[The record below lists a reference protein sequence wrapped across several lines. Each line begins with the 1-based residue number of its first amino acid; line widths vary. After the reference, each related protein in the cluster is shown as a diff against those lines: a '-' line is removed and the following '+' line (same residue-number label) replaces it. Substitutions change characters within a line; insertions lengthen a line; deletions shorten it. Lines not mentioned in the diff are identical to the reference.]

1 MNNNIKTR
9 SDSPHSDPVAQQPN
23 ALQVAIPKQDQQLL
37 AIFPPPLSGLT
48 LRMSTRSIAS
58 PAPSPRPSDFVL
70 KDVGVSPNMQISAG
84 STRNVDAAFVH
95 APSLAPALNLGEL
108 QLVLDE
114 PLKLYTPGDTIT
126 GHVTGC
132 NTSESLTHIHII
144 LSGTA
149 KTYIH
154 TDATQHQDC
163 AILLYQDT
171 HPYLLYQ
178 DLVPRFSITIPE
190 GCAADIPDLNP
201 FAPAGE
207 QHWRTA
213 WLASESYEHQ
223 PGHPLPPSMSLHSR
237 TSHSLSC
244 RIAARCYIEYKLI
257 AVRSSLNL
265 FTGKLVP
272 EASFQV
278 PIQLTTRRLPA
289 STVQDLTRQT
299 ASASRPL
306 HVKTTQL
313 RKERRLS
320 LCERAKDTVKASLPG
335 FYFSTTLTTPR
346 VSAPGADIT
355 IGVSVTVLPPPA
367 GTLYNF
373 PVPDICLKRLDIRIR
388 SYQGLRVLTPGKNTP
403 TKSHTFKS
411 LELRT
416 AKESPNIIFRPKNG
430 NFDNQSCI
438 ITVALPAGILPSFK
452 TYNLSRGYRL
462 EIDVTLS
469 VAGKERTA
477 RAESDLN
484 IVSRPVGSTESDI
497 DGREVK
503 MEEEDMAVSLE
514 IAEEMVRRAII

>member
-1 MNNNIKTR
+1 MNNNNIKTR
-9 SDSPHSDPVAQQPN
+9 SDSPHSDAVLQPN
-23 ALQVAIPKQDQQLL
+23 ALQIAISKQDQQLL
-37 AIFPPPLSGLT
+37 ATLPRPPSGLT
-48 LRMSTRSIAS
+48 LHTPTRPIAS
-58 PAPSPRPSDFVL
+58 PAPSPRPSDFVF
-70 KDVGVSPNMQISAG
+70 KDAGVSPNLQFSAG
-84 STRNVDAAFVH
+84 STHSVDAAFVP

-126 GHVTGC
+126 GYVSGC
-132 NTSESLTHIHII
+132 STLEPLTHTHII

-149 KTYIH
+149 KSYIH

-171 HPYLLYQ
+171 HPHLSIQ
-178 DLVPRFSITIPE
+178 GLVPRFSITIPE
-190 GCAADIPDLNP
+190 SCAADIPDLNP

-207 QHWRTA
+207 QHWRTT

-223 PGHPLPPSMSLHSR
+223 PGHPLPPSMSLRSR
-237 TSHSLSC
+237 TSHSLPC
-244 RIAARCYIEYKLI
+244 RTAARCYIEYKLI
-257 AVRSSLNL
+257 AVRSTLNL

-289 STVQDLTRQT
+289 STIQDLARQT
-299 ASASRPL
+299 ANASRSL
-306 HVKTTQL
+306 HIKTTQL

-346 VSAPGADIT
+346 VSIPGADMT

-388 SYQGLRVLTPGKNTP
+388 SYQGLRVLTPGKHTP
-403 TKSHTFKS
+403 TKSRTFKS

-416 AKESPNIIFRPKNG
+416 AKESPDIIFRPKNG

-452 TYNLSRGYRL
+452 TYNLWRGYRL
-462 EIDVTLS
+462 EVDVTLC
-469 VAGKERTA
+469 VAGKERMA
-477 RAESDLN
+477 RTESDLS
-484 IVSRPVGSTESDI
+484 IVSRPVGSTESSI
-497 DGREVK
+497 DGREVR
-503 MEEEDMAVSLE
+503 MEEEDMAASLE